1 MPKMFS
7 PSTMFLKL
15 CFARE
20 NVKKPASKVAKPAQI
35 QPKPQFL
42 FHKNIPQRDFSIMT
56 SLVLEQSRNFPSEKW
71 RKTVVFFVC
80 LTFIRAYDTI
90 ILMNR
95 VDIWLNYLFLFHWE
109 ICTTILLHSK
119 GQKFWQFFCSYF
131 GRNDDFINSF
141 WNLLTFSGLGQ
152 VWKIWL

>member
-1 MPKMFS
+1 MKRNLQEIM
-7 PSTMFLKL
+7 
-15 CFARE
+15 
-20 NVKKPASKVAKPAQI
+20 KKKNNTWNIRPLVLLSHRPNDPAYYIANWRI
-35 QPKPQFL
+35 F
-42 FHKNIPQRDFSIMT
+42 
-56 SLVLEQSRNFPSEKW
+56 VLEQSRNFPSEKW